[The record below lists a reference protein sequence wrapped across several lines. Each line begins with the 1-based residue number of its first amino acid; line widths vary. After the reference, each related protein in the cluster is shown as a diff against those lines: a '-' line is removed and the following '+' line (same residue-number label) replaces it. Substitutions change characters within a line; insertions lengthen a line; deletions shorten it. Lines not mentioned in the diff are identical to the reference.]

1 LSFVIGHRTWAVPGV
16 NNPAATTGVEPT
28 TTGEDFLCVLN
39 AEERHAHVQ
48 VTIFYTNRDPVGPYG
63 LTVAA
68 RRVRQVRFNDLVG
81 PQAVAVDTPYA
92 AIVTADIPVVVQYVR
107 QDTGQRA
114 TPLSMIAFP
123 VPEQRR

>member
-1 LSFVIGHRTWAVPGV
+1 M
-16 NNPAATTGVEPT
+16 EPT

-81 PQAVAVDTPYA
+81 RQAVVLDAPYQSRGASPGCPHRAVA
-92 AIVTADIPVVVQYVR
+92 ASVGR
-107 QDTGQRA
+107 
-114 TPLSMIAFP
+114 
-123 VPEQRR
+123 E